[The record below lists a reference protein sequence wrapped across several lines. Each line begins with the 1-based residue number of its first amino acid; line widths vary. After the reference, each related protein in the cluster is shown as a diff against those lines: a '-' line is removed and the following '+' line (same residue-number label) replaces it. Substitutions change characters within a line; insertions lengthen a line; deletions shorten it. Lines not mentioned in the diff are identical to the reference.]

1 LLAWLCLAWYRE
13 SGFHV
18 IELNA
23 SDVRNKAALESVL
36 GQVIDNRGVDEF
48 YSASSARHQSH
59 PSVLI
64 MDEVDGIAGN
74 EDRGGLQQLVQ
85 LIKRSRI
92 PIVCIANDAS
102 SPKIRT
108 LKQYALQ
115 LIWRRPTAEQ
125 IAPRLTAIAQAEGL
139 QVDVNAMRR
148 LIESTQ
154 ADIRQCI
161 NFLQMFSQTQRRLDF
176 DSVLS
181 SMQGGAGK
189 DFDVGVF
196 EIVPRF
202 FRDPGR
208 QQAGWMEERSN
219 LYFIDSGL
227 VPLFVQELYLKGRPR
242 LEAAAGRTEKQ
253 QSVQAMAVVSQAAD
267 FISDAD
273 TLNSMI
279 YGEQDYSFM
288 PTHALLS
295 SVAPAFLMSG
305 GGGVS
310 GGLGFPVWLGKN
322 STRMKN
328 ARLCREMRTALAV
341 TAPAPSSAFA
351 TEFLPALR
359 AALVLPFKSPSDPSA
374 TVAAVIE
381 EMDELGLVRE
391 DWDTVKELTDPLAPH
406 QDIISL
412 DAQVKT
418 KFTKAWKAG
427 NHIVRVNR
435 TAVSGEKVTAG
446 AAAVRVAEDELE
458 EEADDAAE
466 SSAEEAEDEQQ
477 EGKEGDA
484 AVAALKKNPMIKEAR
499 VVIEESGEGSGGA
512 DLGKRGR
519 GGRGGRGAG
528 RGSAGKGSRGRGGGR
543 GKTAARGGGRGRGRG
558 RGKQKSSKDERSDDD
573 EDGDEMADFIVDD
586 DDDVI

>member
-1 LLAWLCLAWYRE
+1 M
-13 SGFHV
+13 

-23 SDVRNKAALESVL
+23 SDVRNKAALASVV
-36 GQVIDNRGVDEF
+36 GQVIDNRGMDEY
-48 YSASSARHQSH
+48 YSASSAGHQSR

-85 LIKRSRI
+85 LIKRSLI

-108 LKQYALQ
+108 LKQYTMQ

-208 QQAGWMEERSN
+208 QQAGWMEERSS

-242 LEAAAGRTEKQ
+242 LEAAAAARTEKQ
-253 QSVQAMAVVSQAAD
+253 QSVQALAVVSRAAD

-273 TLNSMI
+273 TLNSVI

-322 STRMKN
+322 STRTKN
-328 ARLCREMRTALAV
+328 MRLCREMRTALAV

-351 TEFLPALR
+351 TEYLPALR
-359 AALVLPFKSPSDPSA
+359 AALVMPFRTSPNPSA
-374 TVAAVIE
+374 TVSSVIE
-381 EMDELGLVRE
+381 EIDELGLERE
-391 DWDTVKELTDPLAPH
+391 DWDTVKELTDPLAPPP
-406 QDIISL
+406 DIVIL
-412 DAQVKT
+412 DSAVKSRLT
-418 KFTKAWKAG
+418 KEWKAG
-427 NHIVRVNR
+427 SHRGRVAR
-435 TAVSGEKVTAG
+435 TAAKGDKGAAG
-446 AAAVRVAEDELE
+446 AAAFRVAEDELE
-458 EEADDAAE
+458 AEEEEASG
-466 SSAEEAEDEQQ
+466 SSAEEDETED
-477 EGKEGDA
+477 KDTDA
-484 AVAALKKNPMIKEAR
+484 AVAALKKNPMIKDAR
-499 VVIEESGEGSGGA
+499 TVKREEDSTVELGSGRGGKLVKTA
-512 DLGKRGR
+512 GKRGR
-519 GGRGGRGAG
+519 GRGAAG
-528 RGSAGKGSRGRGGGR
+528 RGSAGKGSRGRGGAG

-558 RGKQKSSKDERSDDD
+558 RGKGKSSKDERSDED